1 MKRLMTWAKVSGLSL
16 ALFLA
21 SCAQDEL
28 DVQIADN
35 ANSKVNIWGQNLNDN
50 SWAYYTVDLNKY
62 ANQTV
67 TINFSVKMTV
77 NNMSGKAADLL
88 WQVTTDGY
96 PIIAQQHVE
105 TGQHTYTV
113 KGTKEVKLGSGPVFY
128 LSTSGITAKW
138 TNVTLENMVLDVTPK
153 AAASTNGETSWT
165 SVSSLKSVLG
175 KYFTRFGLECTEAQ
189 IKDSK
194 VQAGLKHHVNSTTME
209 NEFKPDFIFN
219 WATPNQNGTF
229 TSSKGVTIKVP
240 TNTPSWTRPDAI
252 MTQCKNLGIQM
263 RGHVLVWHSQTPSW
277 FFRQNYSN
285 SGALVS
291 AKEME
296 ARQEWYIKTVLEH
309 VKWWEN
315 TYNGGKRIIYAWD
328 VVNEAVADDASGSN
342 WLRGSTSGTAG
353 KAPAQGGS
361 YWYQIFRN
369 SDFIVNAFRYAN
381 KYAPKDVELCYND
394 YNCYMSNKTDGIL
407 KLISA
412 IQAARYDSWLPTRL
426 DVMGMQS
433 HVTMTWPTAAGYA
446 DAVKKFVAKG
456 INVQV
461 TELDV
466 AHGTSAYNSTD
477 MQKRYKELF
486 KVFIDN
492 RATSSR
498 KGVEGVTIWGVND
511 EASWLQSSNST
522 TQYPLLFKKNSQG
535 NYIVKAPYYGVLEAA
550 N

>member
-1 MKRLMTWAKVSGLSL
+1 MTLAKAAGLGL
-16 ALFLA
+16 ALMLS
-21 SCAQDEL
+21 SCMQDEL

-50 SWAYYTVDLNKY
+50 SWAYYTVDLGKY

-77 NNMSGKAADLL
+77 NNMSGKAANLL

-96 PIIAQQHVE
+96 PIVAEQWVE

-128 LSTSGITAKW
+128 LSTGGITAKW

-153 AAASTNGETSWT
+153 SSTSANNNGETSWT
-165 SVSSLKSVLG
+165 SVSALKSVLG
-175 KYFTRFGLECTEAQ
+175 KYFDRFGMECNESQ

-194 VQAGLKHHVNSTTME
+194 VQAGLKHHANSITME

-240 TNTPSWTRPDAI
+240 TNTPSWTRPDAL

-285 SGALVS
+285 NGALVS
-291 AKEME
+291 AREME

-328 VVNEAVADDASGSN
+328 VVNEAVADDASGNN

-361 YWYQIFRN
+361 YWYQIYRN

-394 YNCYMSNKTDGIL
+394 YNCYMDNKTDGIL

-412 IQAARYDSWLPTRL
+412 VQAARWDGSLPTRL
-426 DVMGMQS
+426 DAIGMQS
-433 HVTMTWPTAAGYA
+433 HVTMTWPTASGYA
-446 DAVKKFVAKG
+446 NAVKKFVAKG

-466 AHGTSAYNSTD
+466 AHGTSAYNPTD

-486 KVFIDN
+486 QVFIAN
-492 RATSSR
+492 RKTGSA
-498 KGVEGVTIWGVND
+498 KGVEGVTVWGVND
-511 EASWLQSSNST
+511 EDSWLQSSNST
-522 TQYPLLFKKNSQG
+522 TQYPLPFKKGSNG
-535 NYIVKAPYYGVLEAA
+535 NYIVKAPYYGILEAA